1 MLILFFTESCLLRSC
16 FFNVKISCI
25 KGQCFKKY
33 DVWTLEIFFLAL
45 TVLWT
50 YNCFTIFHLVSPDVR
65 PFRRT
70 VTRENN
76 CILSRR
82 SYNTKVCEIDPLSK
96 KCDFSKWCMP
106 SLYNS
111 CLMIGRNYDNK
122 LKRCFSW
129 HCLVNSNDGFCTFS
143 IAFWHV
149 PLSVRSV
156 IIVALYTSTCWYA
169 TFLS

>member
-1 MLILFFTESCLLRSC
+1 MRYSFWPLLYSGLRTGFTIVVSCLSGC
-16 FFNVKISCI
+16 N
-25 KGQCFKKY
+25 
-33 DVWTLEIFFLAL
+33 
-45 TVLWT
+45 
-50 YNCFTIFHLVSPDVR
+50 TIPC
-65 PFRRT
+65 RRT

-76 CILSRR
+76 CFLSRR

-122 LKRCFSW
+122 IKRRFSW
-129 HCLVNSNDGFCTFS
+129 HCLVNSNDWFCTFS